1 MQKLF
6 LNAPKPHSGRPN
18 NIPMKAGKDR
28 NKKADREIGFF
39 LRGCKKLAF
48 LQPLLIPLQ
57 IFRNDLYSKGKPF
70 GWDYS

>member
-39 LRGCKKLAF
+39 
-48 LQPLLIPLQ
+48 
-57 IFRNDLYSKGKPF
+57 
-70 GWDYS
+70 